1 MKKFYTVF
9 FDEIKFS
16 NSPSLKDVLFVSL
29 DQDSWLEI
37 KNRKKL
43 SSDDYDDVVNIFKPV
58 KEKDGYTSVKHQRE
72 VGTSYFDA
80 VSNTISNGKISTTAM
95 DGSTESEQF

>member
-29 DQDSWLEI
+29 DQDSWLQI

-58 KEKDGYTSVKHQRE
+58 KEKDGYTSYVKIAKRWLQIL
-72 VGTSYFDA
+72 A
-80 VSNTISNGKISTTAM
+80 VQNNKDFKSMIKTIK
-95 DGSTESEQF
+95 

>member
-58 KEKDGYTSVKHQRE
+58 KEIDGYTSYVKIAKSWLGRIIVKQQPL
-72 VGTSYFDA
+72 TYLC
-80 VSNTISNGKISTTAM
+80 
-95 DGSTESEQF
+95 